1 MFEYQTNPFQ
11 NENENLNLYNPQR
24 QVLKGKQQI
33 NIRKKAVLKT
43 SKSFNYSKQISSKN
57 SQGTRQRTVLGRVN
71 ANQKKNVNQNNKN
84 SKTHK
89 LTKNGNITLKN
100 NQRQNGQKK
109 VLLKRSVSQRVVS
122 QRENSSKM
130 MKNKER
136 LQKKN
141 ITVKINQGENKK
153 KNPESQKLS
162 SFKIKKDSITGRRV
176 VKGLYNKKKIIQ
188 KKQRKVKKKKKIYN
202 IDRPYIKNSQ
212 YVTEFV
218 QDIYSNQKKK
228 EIEQMTP
235 VDFLSIQRK
244 VDENMRG
251 ILFDWFSEVH
261 LKFKLK
267 TEVLYLTCKI
277 VDKFLEKKNI
287 PVSKLQLAGITAM
300 LIASKYEEIYPPEV
314 DDFVYVTNNSYTR
327 EEILKMESVI
337 LNVLN
342 FRVTFASP
350 YFFIQRYIKAA
361 GVGMKMAQYLKL
373 KLLSNYLLEL
383 TLPRINMIK
392 YRPSQLASAAVY
404 LALVTLKTDPKTKLT
419 STMKSL
425 FWSDTL
431 QYYTEYKL
439 SDILKCVRDLW
450 KISVQV
456 GSTDLE
462 DKTELLTP
470 RRKYK
475 KKRFARV
482 SLISIR
488 KI

>member
-1 MFEYQTNPFQ
+1 MFEYRTNPFQ

-33 NIRKKAVLKT
+33 GNRGKATLKT

-57 SQGTRQRTVLGRVN
+57 SQVTSQRTVLGRVN
-71 ANQKKNVNQNNKN
+71 ANQKKNVTQKNKN

-89 LTKNGNITLKN
+89 LSKNGNTRLKK
-100 NQRQNGQKK
+100 NQSNNGQKK
-109 VLLKRSVSQRVVS
+109 VFLKRSVSQRVGS
-122 QRENSSKM
+122 QRENSNKL
-130 MKNKER
+130 KNKER
-136 LQKKN
+136 ITTKN
-141 ITVKINQGENKK
+141 VTVKINQGENKK
-153 KNPESQKLS
+153 KKPESQKLR
-162 SFKIKKDSITGRRV
+162 SFKIKQDTNVGRRV
-176 VKGLYNKKKIIQ
+176 VKGLDNKKKIIQ
-188 KKQRKVKKKKKIYN
+188 KKQRKVKKKKIYN
-202 IDRPYIKNSQ
+202 IDKPYIKNSQ

-218 QDIYSNQKKK
+218 QDIYANQKKK

-235 VDFLSIQRK
+235 VDFLSVQRK
-244 VDENMRG
+244 VNETMRG
-251 ILFDWFSEVH
+251 VLFDWFSEVH

-277 VDKFLEKKNI
+277 MDKFLSKKNV

-314 DDFVYVTNNSYTR
+314 DDFVYITSNSYTR
-327 EEILKMESVI
+327 EEILKMESLM
-337 LNVLN
+337 LNVLH

-383 TLPRINMIK
+383 TLPRIKMIK

-419 STMKSL
+419 SKMKSF
-425 FWSDTL
+425 FWTDTL
-431 QYYTEYKL
+431 QYYTKYKL
-439 SDILKCVRDLW
+439 TDILECVRDLW

-456 GSTDLE
+456 GSADLN
-462 DKTELLTP
+462 DKTELLIP